1 MIKGDEHVQPVTITN
16 LDRLLT
22 ALIQARQRGELQQT
36 VVERLPSEPGA
47 DHIFGTRTDKGEFK
61 PLIRFRF
68 DQQLPDNYA
77 EALKQ
82 HGYQLEVLHEKH

>member
-1 MIKGDEHVQPVTITN
+1 MQPVTITN

-22 ALIQARQRGELQQT
+22 ALIQARQRGDLHQ
-36 VVERLPSEPGA
+36 VVIDHLPSGPGD
-47 DHIFGTRTDKGEFK
+47 DHTFGTRTDKGTFK

-77 EALKQ
+77 DVLEQ
-82 HGYQLEVLHEKH
+82 HGYHVEVVHGDHMA

>member
-1 MIKGDEHVQPVTITN
+1 MQPVTITN
-16 LDRLLT
+16 VDRLLT
-22 ALIQARQRGELQQT
+22 ALIQARQRGELHET
-36 VVERLPSEPGA
+36 VLERLPSEPGA

-77 EALKQ
+77 DVLRK
-82 HGYQLEVLHEKH
+82 HGYQLVVVHEKHRS